1 MNRDSAQILSDIT
14 TRIVE
19 AVDPETILLFGSWA
33 RGDARAD
40 SDVDLIVVEAEPFG
54 ADRSRLRELAR
65 VGRAL
70 RRVNVPADILLY
82 SRQEMERWRN
92 SPNHPIG
99 RALREGR
106 VLYERP

>member
-1 MNRDSAQILSDIT
+1 MSRDASQILSDIT
-14 TRIVE
+14 ARIVE
-19 AVDPETILLFGSWA
+19 AVDPEAILLFGSWA
-33 RGDARAD
+33 RGDAGAD
-40 SDVDLIVVEAEPFG
+40 SDVDLIVVEGEPFG

-65 VGRAL
+65 VGQAL
-70 RRVNVPADILLY
+70 RRVSVPADILLY
-82 SRQEMERWRN
+82 SRQEVDRWRR